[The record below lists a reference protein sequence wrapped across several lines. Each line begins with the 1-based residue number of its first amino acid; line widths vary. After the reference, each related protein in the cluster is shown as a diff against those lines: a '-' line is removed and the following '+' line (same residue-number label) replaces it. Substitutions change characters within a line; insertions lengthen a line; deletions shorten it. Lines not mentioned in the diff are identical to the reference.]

1 MKALSHLL
9 FKFTVSSMI
18 VSAPAMISVGNS
30 TEANYRSEAPKGT
43 TAPYNSSDVIKKFIR
58 YTDFASSSANTA
70 NKEMAA
76 RTAKE
81 LKELAHRVE
90 VKMLIDQAIQLYD
103 SIGLRQAG
111 LDEEAFE
118 YAWRGYHNLLKKGLI
133 RKKNVLS
140 ICDFSQSSSRKRM
153 YVIDVL
159 HRRLL
164 YRTYVAHGQNSG
176 SEFATSFSNEQN
188 SFKSSLGFYLTSR
201 TYFGRNGLSLKIEG
215 MDSGYNDL
223 ASKRNIVLHGCTYAG
238 PTHLHNYGSLGTSLG
253 CPAIPAGM
261 SPQIIRTVRHGSC
274 FFIYHPTK
282 KYLEGSSIL
291 NG

>member
-1 MKALSHLL
+1 MKDLSHLL

-18 VSAPAMISVGNS
+18 VSAPAMISAGNN
-30 TEANYRSEAPKGT
+30 TESKYTAAASKGM
-43 TAPYNSSDVIKKFIR
+43 ALPYNSSDVIKKFIT
-58 YTDFASSSANTA
+58 YNSFASSSVNTA
-70 NKEMAA
+70 DKEMAA
-76 RTAKE
+76 RSAKE
-81 LKELAHRVE
+81 IKELAHRVE
-90 VKMLIDQAIQLYD
+90 VKMLINQAIQMYD
-103 SIGLRQAG
+103 SMGLARAG

-118 YAWRGYHNLLKKGLI
+118 YAWRGYHNLLNKGLI

-153 YVIDVL
+153 YIIDVL
-159 HRRLL
+159 HKRLL

-201 TYFGRNGLSLKIEG
+201 TYYGRNGLSLKIEG
-215 MDSGYNDL
+215 MDTGYNDL
-223 ASKRNIVLHGCTYAG
+223 ARKRNIVLHGCTYVG
-238 PTHLHNYGSLGTSLG
+238 PAQLHKYGSLGTSLG

-261 SPQIIRTVRHGSC
+261 SPQIIRAVRHGSC